1 MVFSSALFLFLFLPL
16 CLAAYWAFPRRA
28 QNGVLLAA
36 SLLFYAWGSPAALVW
51 MLASI
56 TLNHALGL
64 QVARKD
70 GWLARPGRRELL
82 LTSAVALNLG
92 LLMWFKYAGF
102 CYEQVRL
109 LAGACGLE
117 LPVWTSSPALPIGIS
132 FYTFQ
137 ALSYVVDVY
146 RGEVPAQR
154 SWSRLALYI
163 AFFPQLVA
171 GPIVRYSDFARDLV
185 RRTVTL
191 EGAAAGARRIAVGL
205 CKKLL
210 LADSFAACVD
220 TVFELPDAGMT
231 PALARLALVCYTL
244 QIYFDFSGYS
254 DMAIGLGKLFGFTF
268 PENFQYPYCA
278 TSVTDFWRR
287 WHLSLSTWFR
297 DYVYIPLGGNRGGM
311 ARTCR
316 NLLVVFVLC
325 GLWHGANWTF
335 LAWGLFHGAFLA
347 AERLLART
355 DTHRAPGLP
364 MVLLARA
371 YTLLVIVT
379 GWSLFRSDDLS
390 QAARLVATAWGAQ
403 AGDAGAYPLAQYLDG
418 PLVVLVAI
426 GIVGATPWPGR
437 AMQALND
444 WCDGR
449 SDGKAQSRLP
459 GRVVAWVWW
468 GVRATLPVA
477 ALLLVSILIAASTYS
492 PFIYFRF

>member
-16 CLAAYWAFPRRA
+16 CLAAYWAVPRRA

-64 QVARKD
+64 RVAPPAD
-70 GWLARPGRRELL
+70 GAARSRRRDVLLA
-82 LTSAVALNLG
+82 AAIVLNLG
-92 LLMWFKYAGF
+92 LLVWFKYAGF
-102 CYEQVRL
+102 CYEQARL
-109 LAGACGLE
+109 LMSACGAS

-185 RRTVTL
+185 QRTVTL
-191 EGAAAGARRIAVGL
+191 VGAAGGVRRIAIGL

-220 TVFELPDAGMT
+220 AVFELPDAGMT

-268 PENFQYPYCA
+268 PENFHYPYCA

-297 DYVYIPLGGNRGGM
+297 DYL
-311 ARTCR
+311 
-316 NLLVVFVLC
+316 
-325 GLWHGANWTF
+325 
-335 LAWGLFHGAFLA
+335 
-347 AERLLART
+347 
-355 DTHRAPGLP
+355 
-364 MVLLARA
+364 
-371 YTLLVIVT
+371 
-379 GWSLFRSDDLS
+379 
-390 QAARLVATAWGAQ
+390 
-403 AGDAGAYPLAQYLDG
+403 
-418 PLVVLVAI
+418 
-426 GIVGATPWPGR
+426 
-437 AMQALND
+437 
-444 WCDGR
+444 
-449 SDGKAQSRLP
+449 
-459 GRVVAWVWW
+459 
-468 GVRATLPVA
+468 
-477 ALLLVSILIAASTYS
+477 
-492 PFIYFRF
+492 